1 LVPRPTNFF
10 LCTTVTAILRLTM
23 SDLTRPTLVRFLLLA
38 GAFLLSK
45 FLLWSATPDVEIV
58 LSTYR
63 EDPILVAQQINLLRG
78 VLATHG
84 WSSRV
89 TVYSKDESLSLD
101 EIEPL
106 LKVLGADA
114 LTLLP
119 NRGREGGTLC
129 VALTACPITS

>member
-1 LVPRPTNFF
+1 
-10 LCTTVTAILRLTM
+10 M
-23 SDLTRPTLVRFLLLA
+23 SDLIRPTLVRFLLLA

-63 EDPILVAQQINLLRG
+63 EDPILVAQQINMLRG

-89 TVYSKDESLSLD
+89 IVYSKDESLPLN

-129 VALTACPITS
+129 VALTA